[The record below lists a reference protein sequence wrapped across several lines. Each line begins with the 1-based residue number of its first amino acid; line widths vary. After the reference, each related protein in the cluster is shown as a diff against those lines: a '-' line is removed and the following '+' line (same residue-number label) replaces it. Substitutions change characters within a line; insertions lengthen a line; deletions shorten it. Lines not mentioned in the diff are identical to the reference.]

1 MGAEFDRLRVLC
13 EKVHNPGA
21 EVSGE
26 AQVEQ
31 FPHQYVWFD
40 GIKGRAVIVEEL
52 SECCPAGSVCLLVCS
67 SIPAG

>member
-40 GIKGRAVIVEEL
+40 GIKGRAVIDEEHPNI
-52 SECCPAGSVCLLVCS
+52 SPSVFKVL
-67 SIPAG
+67 

>member
-1 MGAEFDRLRVLC
+1 MGAEFDRLRALC

-31 FPHQYVWFD
+31 FPDQYV
-40 GIKGRAVIVEEL
+40 
-52 SECCPAGSVCLLVCS
+52 
-67 SIPAG
+67 